1 MEKIKD
7 IFVNLNKIDLKIMK
21 YGIIFSL
28 IMSIIGA
35 FILTYNLIFI
45 HTILLYKIGL
55 SIVKL
60 SFYFTVEFIV
70 CGVVVDKILFS
81 NV

>member
-7 IFVNLNKIDLKIMK
+7 IFVNLNIIDLKIMR

-28 IMSIIGA
+28 LISIIGA
-35 FILTYNLIFI
+35 FILTYNFIFL

-60 SFYFTVEFIV
+60 SFYFAVEFIV
-70 CGVVVDKILFS
+70 CGIVVDKILFS
-81 NV
+81 NQ

>member
-1 MEKIKD
+1 MEKLKN
-7 IFVNLNKIDLKIMK
+7 IFVNLNKNDLKIMR

-28 IMSIIGA
+28 IISIIGT
-35 FILTYNLIFI
+35 FILTCNLIFI

>member
-7 IFVNLNKIDLKIMK
+7 IFVNLNIIDLKIMR

-28 IMSIIGA
+28 IISIIGA

-60 SFYFTVEFIV
+60 SFYFAVEFIV
-70 CGVVVDKILFS
+70 CGIVVDKILFS
-81 NV
+81 NQ

>member
-1 MEKIKD
+1 MEKLKN
-7 IFVNLNKIDLKIMK
+7 IFVNLNKNDLKIMR

-28 IMSIIGA
+28 IISIIGT
-35 FILTYNLIFI
+35 FILTCNLIFI

-70 CGVVVDKILFS
+70 CGIVVDKILFS
-81 NV
+81 NI

>member
-1 MEKIKD
+1 MEKIKN
-7 IFVNLNKIDLKIMK
+7 IFINLNKNDLKIMK

-28 IMSIIGA
+28 IISIIGT
-35 FILTYNLIFI
+35 FILTCNLIFI

-60 SFYFTVEFIV
+60 SFYFAVEFIV

>member
-1 MEKIKD
+1 MEKIKN
-7 IFVNLNKIDLKIMK
+7 IFVNLNKNDLKIMK

-28 IMSIIGA
+28 LISIIGA

-70 CGVVVDKILFS
+70 CGIVVDKILYS

>member
-1 MEKIKD
+1 MEKIKN
-7 IFVNLNKIDLKIMK
+7 IFVNLNKNDLKIMK

-28 IMSIIGA
+28 LISIIGA
-35 FILTYNLIFI
+35 FILTYNLIFL

-60 SFYFTVEFIV
+60 SFYFAVEFIV
-70 CGVVVDKILFS
+70 CGIVVDKILFS